1 MDILGDG
8 WSDYGWLL
16 LNLILVQMGLLL
28 GVDSSVGGH
37 CVIGFA
43 TRTGKEVIAQWLR
56 W

>member
-37 CVIGFA
+37 CVTGFA
-43 TRTGKEVIAQWLR
+43 TGKEVIAQWLR

>member
-37 CVIGFA
+37 GVIGFA
-43 TRTGKEVIAQWLR
+43 TGKEVIAQWLR

>member
-8 WSDYGWLL
+8 WSDYGRLL
-16 LNLILVQMGLLL
+16 LNLILVQVGLLL

-43 TRTGKEVIAQWLR
+43 TGKEVIAQWLR